1 MRTIFDYLISLREE
15 YNIGWSVN
23 EFGILTVIQYY
34 QESINGR
41 RIYGLKKKKLVQIP
55 LDTALSNPKEIAKR
69 INRSLIEYNNKTQL

>member
-34 QESINGR
+34 QETINGR

-69 INRSLIEYNNKTQL
+69 IKRSLIEYND